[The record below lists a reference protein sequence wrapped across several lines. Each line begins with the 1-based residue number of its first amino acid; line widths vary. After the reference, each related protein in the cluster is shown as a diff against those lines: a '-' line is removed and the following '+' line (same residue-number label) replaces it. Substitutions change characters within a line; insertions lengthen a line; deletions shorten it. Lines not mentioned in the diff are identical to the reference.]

1 MGLSPERQLQT
12 LYMKQGK
19 EEIKNKK
26 DEQLWYLK
34 NFSVLKALSEDEK
47 KHVREKTIM
56 KSYGKGDQLFIAEFS
71 RMNVYFLKKGFVRLS
86 RTNEQGEETLDVLGP
101 GEIFGKYFTA
111 GHVNL
116 ENGEVGATA
125 LEDCLLCIMKR
136 TDWVNMISKMP
147 KLGFSVFKLAGLRIL
162 KLESRIER
170 LQFKDTDERIR
181 LALKDLTDS
190 YGKDIGMG
198 FEKELKL
205 SITHNDIAKLAGAS
219 RQRTSSIL
227 KELENQ
233 NIISYNRKRILIRD
247 YERLHS

>member
-1 MGLSPERQLQT
+1 
-12 LYMKQGK
+12 MKQEK
-19 EEIKNKK
+19 EKLKDKK

-56 KSYGKGDQLFIAEFS
+56 KSYGKGDKLFISEFS
-71 RMNVYFLKKGFVRLS
+71 RMKVYFLKTGFVRLS
-86 RTNEQGEETLDVLGP
+86 RTNKQGEEVLDILGP
-101 GEIFGKYFTA
+101 GEIFGMYFTA
-111 GHVNL
+111 DRENF
-116 ENGEVGATA
+116 ENGEVTATA

-136 TDWVNMISKMP
+136 TDWINMISKLP

-170 LQFKDTDERIR
+170 LQFKDTDARIR
-181 LALKDLTDS
+181 LVLKDLTDK

-198 FEKELKL
+198 FEKELKF

-247 YERLHS
+247 YEKLVSKDPLFHVST